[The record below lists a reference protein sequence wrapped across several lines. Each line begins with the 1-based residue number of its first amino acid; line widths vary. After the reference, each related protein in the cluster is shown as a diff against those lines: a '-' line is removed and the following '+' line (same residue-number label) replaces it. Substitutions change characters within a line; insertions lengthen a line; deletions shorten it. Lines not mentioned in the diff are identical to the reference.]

1 MTLLGFADDVLD
13 LPWRYKLI
21 LPPIASLPLLASYT
35 GGTSIVI
42 PASLGALLSSGGKL
56 TALGY
61 LVDPVLNF
69 ATVDTNADGKVLE
82 LGIFY
87 MVYMA
92 LLATFAT
99 NAINIYAGINGLEAG
114 QSAVISV
121 AIITA
126 NIVEIAGGASARSPH
141 LFSALLGLPF
151 LGVTLA
157 VLAHNTF
164 PARVFVGDTFC
175 YFAGMTFAVHGILGH
190 FSKTLLLFFLPQ
202 VINFVYS
209 LPQLFKV
216 YPCPRHRLPFYDAA
230 LGLLRPSTFELPVPV
245 VKASAAGAAAN
256 SDSAVNLAPSTPKS
270 GGSRRRRSSVAT
282 TPAAA
287 AVVPAAV
294 KSAMLERDNM
304 TLINLL
310 LRVAGPMHERT
321 TTNAL
326 LVLQAL
332 CCAAAI
338 AVRLAAVDTSPP
350 DVSF

>member
-1 MTLLGFADDVLD
+1 
-13 LPWRYKLI
+13 
-21 LPPIASLPLLASYT
+21 
-35 GGTSIVI
+35 
-42 PASLGALLSSGGKL
+42 
-56 TALGY
+56 
-61 LVDPVLNF
+61 
-69 ATVDTNADGKVLE
+69 
-82 LGIFY
+82 
-87 MVYMA
+87 
-92 LLATFAT
+92 
-99 NAINIYAGINGLEAG
+99 
-114 QSAVISV
+114 
-121 AIITA
+121 
-126 NIVEIAGGASARSPH
+126 
-141 LFSALLGLPF
+141 
-151 LGVTLA
+151 
-157 VLAHNTF
+157 
-164 PARVFVGDTFC
+164 
-175 YFAGMTFAVHGILGH
+175 MTFAVHGILGH